1 MPIYEYSCRE
11 CGAEFEKLIAGPATV
26 ACPSCQSERVMRLMS
41 LVGVKSGGRLAS
53 SASSAMQGGGCC
65 GGGCGCH

>member
-11 CGAEFEKLIAGPATV
+11 CGAEFEKFIGGPATI

-41 LVGVKSGGRLAS
+41 LVGVKSSGRFVSPS
-53 SASSAMQGGGCC
+53 SSSMQGGCC